1 MKSARAFAILV
12 ASVLFVAAC
21 GSQEPVTLLTGS
33 VECYDPIV
41 GDLAFDPATGSITLD
56 EVGGPKP
63 VQWPTGYTARRSG
76 SEVEILNRT
85 GKVLYR
91 TGTRVTLG
99 GWSGKFLNQDCG
111 MELIP
116 SGVILNGS
124 RFGMT
129 QGSSDD

>member
-1 MKSARAFAILV
+1 MKPARAVGILV
-12 ASVLFVAAC
+12 AAALFVAAC
-21 GSQEPVTLLTGS
+21 GSQEPVTLLTGR

-63 VQWPTGYTARRSG
+63 VQWPTGYTGRRSG
-76 SEVEILNRT
+76 SQVEILNRA

-99 GWSGKFLNQDCG
+99 GWSGRFLIQVCG
-111 MELIP
+111 GE
-116 SGVILNGS
+116 ILS
-124 RFGMT
+124 YPPPL
-129 QGSSDD
+129 S